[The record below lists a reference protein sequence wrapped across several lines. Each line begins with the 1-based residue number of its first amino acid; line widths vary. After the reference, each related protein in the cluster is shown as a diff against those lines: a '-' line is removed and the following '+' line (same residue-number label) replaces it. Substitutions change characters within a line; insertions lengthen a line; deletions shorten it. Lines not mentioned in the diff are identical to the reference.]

1 MRTVILE
8 MGAVALTGYVHR
20 VGKTSL
26 RQVVNLGPIP
36 RQGRFVDFPSL
47 TISTKPCLP
56 RAQSDNGKLN

>member
-47 TISTKPCLP
+47 TTISDASLA
-56 RAQSDNGKLN
+56 R

>member
-26 RQVVNLGPIP
+26 RQVVNLGPMEI
-36 RQGRFVDFPSL
+36 FVNSL
-47 TISTKPCLP
+47 KKKTVIK
-56 RAQSDNGKLN
+56 